1 PLLHDRQRLVAPRSD
16 QLQRPRRHRRR
27 RARALGHA
35 GALHAPRRAGRRRMG
50 IPSGQRSGVIAKRRA
65 VRARRALR
73 SVVVVACLAVPTTA
87 AAQQTHILVISGTP
101 GDEEHAKKFQ
111 GWVKTF
117 VDTAKKKESVPD
129 ANITVLA
136 DKDAT
141 RGNVEKAFADLS
153 AKAKPNDGV
162 FVLLIGHGSYDG
174 RVAAFNLMG
183 PDLSADDFARL
194 LGRFP
199 TARGTVVNTTSASG
213 AFL

>member
-1 PLLHDRQRLVAPRSD
+1 
-16 QLQRPRRHRRR
+16 
-27 RARALGHA
+27 
-35 GALHAPRRAGRRRMG
+35 
-50 IPSGQRSGVIAKRRA
+50 
-65 VRARRALR
+65 
-73 SVVVVACLAVPTTA
+73 
-87 AAQQTHILVISGTP
+87 THILVISGTP

-199 TARGTVVNTTSASG
+199 TARVTFVNTTSASG
-213 AFL
+213 AFLKPLAAPGRVIVTATKTGGERNETDFPAFFVAAFGDDAADTDRNGHVSVPGAFQYAPNKSTHA